1 MKKYIL
7 LFLLLNIGQVQ
18 AHSLSATD
26 RESIEHTHKILS
38 VHDVVANDSQEI
50 WSKLME
56 TEYDA
61 GIKNNYEIEIKY
73 TNKKSDIKLIIFQP
87 KNTIPK
93 DAIIDLHGCNGVMG
107 RQTQWVRKF
116 ISWNYMFVIIDS
128 FRPRGVDTVCQD
140 YYRVPTF
147 QRAVDA
153 HMTKKFIQKNYSNIN
168 QDSISIF
175 GFSHGATAVLDSLYK
190 STGNNENP
198 FKYAIAFS
206 PWCSGNYTKINTSF
220 TKLMII
226 TGDRDTWTPAE
237 RCKKML
243 TTNSNNYTLHILKGA
258 YHSFDGMMDIQS
270 VEGHTI
276 GHSHKAT
283 NESYVH
289 MKKFLG
295 IDYDLIEK
303 KIEKS
308 IYKNLDIPLN

>member
-7 LFLLLNIGQVQ
+7 IFFIFNVSQVF
-18 AHSLSATD
+18 AHSLSAND
-26 RESIEHTHKILS
+26 RESIDHIHKILS
-38 VHDVVANDSQEI
+38 VEDVMANDSQEI

-56 TEYDA
+56 TEYNK
-61 GIKNNYEIEIKY
+61 GIQNDYEIEIKY
-73 TNKKSDIKLIIFQP
+73 TGKKSNINLIIYQP

-93 DAIIDLHGCNGVMG
+93 NAIIDLHGCNGVMG
-107 RQTQWVRKF
+107 RQTQWARKF

-128 FRPRGVDTVCQD
+128 LRPRGVDTVCQD

-153 HMTKKFIQKNYSNIN
+153 HTAKKFIQENYKNIN
-168 QDSISIF
+168 KEFISIF

-190 STGNNENP
+190 SMGNNENP
-198 FKYAIAFS
+198 FRNAIAFS
-206 PWCSGNYTKINTSF
+206 PWCSGQYTKINTTY

-237 RCKKML
+237 RCEKML
-243 TTNSNNYTLHILKGA
+243 TTNSKNYTLHILKGA

-276 GHSHKAT
+276 GHSQKAT
-283 NESYVH
+283 NESYIH
-289 MKKFLG
+289 MKKFLE
-295 IDYDLIEK
+295 ITEDLIESK
-303 KIEKS
+303 KEKS
-308 IYKNLDIPLN
+308 IYENLDIPIN